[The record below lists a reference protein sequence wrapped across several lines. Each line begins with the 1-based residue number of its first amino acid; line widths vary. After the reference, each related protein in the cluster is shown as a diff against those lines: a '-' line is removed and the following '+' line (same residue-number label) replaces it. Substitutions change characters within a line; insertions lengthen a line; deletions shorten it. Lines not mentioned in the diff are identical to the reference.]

1 MKKFQIL
8 STAAILTL
16 SFASHAYDFQTL
28 TTTPTEHECWPA
40 EDIDSLEPTL
50 GCKITNGG
58 VIGTD
63 SAGNIYNLPDG
74 TEPFFPDFRD
84 ALDTEPVG
92 PNAAPYF
99 TLSVIESN
107 TQDINLDG
115 SFIGLTPGVIY
126 KVGEITDYALTDE
139 RDGGLVLAMRVVLQ
153 PTVGS
158 GTANQYEINNLF
170 RFGFTGYSAAIGWSR
185 GSSADL
191 RLYTGARTRQRFK
204 TAEPFTFDPDVVRLQ
219 SDVNVSEGNPRS
231 GFFFIKTD
239 APTYTAQADAISLYQ
254 AGEEGQPI
262 NEVYLSGFV
271 PAAATTTPVPLPFW
285 AIALFA
291 IALGYAG
298 FRYQK

>member
-28 TTTPTEHECWPA
+28 TTTPTTHFCITA
-40 EDIDSLEPTL
+40 EDLDSSLTV
-50 GCKITNGG
+50 GCKITNGM
-58 VIGTD
+58 VTGTEP
-63 SAGNIYNLPDG
+63 SGNIYALPDG
-74 TEPFFPDFRD
+74 TPASFPDSGS
-84 ALDTEPVG
+84 APSIILTVLD
-92 PNAAPYF
+92 
-99 TLSVIESN
+99 SN
-107 TQDINLDG
+107 TQDILLDG
-115 SFIGLTPGVIY
+115 TFIGQPAGLV
-126 KVGEITDYALTDE
+126 KVGTITDYVLQDT
-139 RDGGLVLAMRVVLQ
+139 RDNNLVFAMRVILD
-153 PTVGS
+153 PTVNGA
-158 GTANQYEINNLF
+158 ANQYEINNLF

-191 RLYTGARTRQRFK
+191 RLYNGTRTRQRFL

-239 APTYTAQADAISLYQ
+239 APSYTTQADAISLYQ
-254 AGEEGQPI
+254 AGEEGQQL
-262 NEVYLSGFV
+262 NEVFLSGFV
-271 PAAATTTPVPLPFW
+271 PAVASTTPVPLPFW